1 MTKILLALLISF
13 ALSQIDD
20 ETQIND
26 DTQTNDEA

>member
-26 DTQTNDEA
+26 DTQTNDES